1 MDLQLKSKIA
11 LVTGSTAGIGFAIGS
26 GLPGEGATVINGRS
40 KKHVDQAIKTIRQ
53 RHPQANLEA
62 RAGDLSTTDT
72 VQRVLS
78 WRAQHALTAWKNSW
92 SNRSLPRH
100 QSAFRRNQRSSVA
113 CRRRR
118 YPLDHLKKTASD
130 SLAAG
135 TSYGSTAH
143 RRR

>member
-62 RAGDLSTTDT
+62 CAGDLSTTDT

-92 SNRSLPRH
+92 VKSLSQGISPLSAATNGAALRVDGGVIRSII
-100 QSAFRRNQRSSVA
+100 
-113 CRRRR
+113 
-118 YPLDHLKKTASD
+118 
-130 SLAAG
+130 
-135 TSYGSTAH
+135 
-143 RRR
+143 

>member
-62 RAGDLSTTDT
+62 CAGDLSTTDT

-78 WRAQHALTAWKNSW
+78 WRGPT
-92 SNRSLPRH
+92 RSDGVEKFVGQIAHSRGISPL
-100 QSAFRRNQRSSVA
+100 SAATNGAPLRVDGGVIRSII
-113 CRRRR
+113 
-118 YPLDHLKKTASD
+118 
-130 SLAAG
+130 
-135 TSYGSTAH
+135 
-143 RRR
+143 

>member
-62 RAGDLSTTDT
+62 RAGDLS
-72 VQRVLS
+72 
-78 WRAQHALTAWKNSW
+78 N
-92 SNRSLPRH
+92 NRHR
-100 QSAFRRNQRSSVA
+100 
-113 CRRRR
+113 
-118 YPLDHLKKTASD
+118 
-130 SLAAG
+130 AAG
-135 TSYGSTAH
+135 SVLVPNTL
-143 RRR
+143 